1 MEFFTKEWYHLC
13 QDSGYH
19 LLLKPRP
26 RTAAYSEPYYRAL
39 YSGKLGAA
47 LKLEREVCALTGDPF
62 RPEEFKAAFRREHL
76 EQVERLR
83 RALPREILEQAADL
97 RVLALDAATPEI
109 IAAVT
114 RWCEDNRR
122 RAEAVMEAYQTW
134 ADQVRPLVGPEIQDG
149 FSFHDSQVTAVE
161 RSDGRLTLFL
171 EPGGYSE
178 VRQVD
183 FLRPRILE
191 NDGDLEGACWLYGEV
206 HPAEGGNEYHSLL
219 WKEGRTLCL
228 TVFAADLRLSPW
240 PEPG

>member
-1 MEFFTKEWYHLC
+1 MEFFTKAWYQLC

-26 RTAAYSEPYYRAL
+26 QAAAYSEPYYRAL

-47 LKLEREVCALTGDPF
+47 MKLEREVCALTGDLF
-62 RPEEFKAAFRREHL
+62 RPEEFKAAFRRDHL

-97 RVLALDAATPEI
+97 RVLALDAATPEV

-122 RAEAVMEAYQTW
+122 RAEAVMEAYQAW
-134 ADQVRPLVGPEIQDG
+134 ADEVRPLVGPEIQDG
-149 FSFHDSQVTAVE
+149 FDFHDSQVTAVE
-161 RSDGRLTLFL
+161 RTEDRLTLFL

-178 VRQVD
+178 VRRAD
-183 FLRPRILE
+183 LLRPRVLE
-191 NDGDLEGACWLYGEV
+191 ADEGLEGACWLYGEV
-206 HPAEGGNEYHSLL
+206 HPAQGGSEYHSLL
-219 WKEGRTLCL
+219 WKDERTLCL
-228 TVFAADLRLSPW
+228 TVYAEGLRLW
-240 PEPG
+240 EA